1 MSGERYMPV
10 QWRKG
15 GWLNLWLNLWT
26 NICISIWISFHRYL
40 VKAVH
45 IKCKTCISMIKQ
57 PAGVVDP
64 TTSDDSTYQP
74 YQQMII
80 SREVRDSAYS
90 KLIDSKNRGGLCDP
104 TEFLIR
110 LVTISERVIR
120 LLSSDTNQV
129 ISIER
134 LNIEVLRELGG
145 PASAEFH
152 THAIQTQ
159 SGITNHY
166 FSLIKKILTTHLSV
180 RMFYICKRAK
190 TRHCTQGRWDL
201 KETN

>member
-1 MSGERYMPV
+1 
-10 QWRKG
+10 
-15 GWLNLWLNLWT
+15 
-26 NICISIWISFHRYL
+26 
-40 VKAVH
+40 
-45 IKCKTCISMIKQ
+45 MIKQ

-80 SREVRDSAYS
+80 SRVVRNSEYS
-90 KLIDSKNRGGLCDP
+90 KLIDSKNRGGLCNP

-120 LLSSDTNQV
+120 MLSSDTHQV

-145 PASAEFH
+145 PASTEFH

-159 SGITNHY
+159 SGTHKKKLALKSFQLVIKRTHSVKIA
-166 FSLIKKILTTHLSV
+166 SLYL
-180 RMFYICKRAK
+180 
-190 TRHCTQGRWDL
+190 
-201 KETN
+201 